1 MVTELRLRPPMNQQ
15 LITIK
20 FATSKLEMLAN
31 RLWKS
36 GEPHDLDYVYGRIW
50 LHSLELAHYFG
61 SATAEEYLR
70 GLVGHCVAFCRAI
83 YNYNNTFH
91 LAESQVSAKAR
102 TFGSSQSVRRHL

>member
-1 MVTELRLRPPMNQQ
+1 MNQQ
-15 LITIK
+15 FITIK

-70 GLVGHCVAFCRAI
+70 GLVGHWVYFYRVL
-83 YNYNNTFH
+83 YNYRINVIII
-91 LAESQVSAKAR
+91 LIGRISSISQNKDPRLHSKCP
-102 TFGSSQSVRRHL
+102 SSSLMDA